1 MAKRHHRDRVDTDD
15 GTGPTMAATT
25 IELPALADYHV
36 HLRHGEMMNN
46 VVPTIRRGGCNIAY
60 VMPNLVPPI
69 TSVSQALSYKKEL
82 EALEPDVRF
91 LMTLYLSPEITPEVI
106 REAAEAGISGVKSYP
121 KGATTNSQNG
131 IESYEPFYPTFA
143 AMEEHGLVL
152 NLHGEVPPA
161 SAGGDITVM
170 TAEHAFLPTLLDL
183 SARFPKLR
191 IVLEHCTTAAA
202 IETVLRAGPNV
213 AGTITAHHLFL
224 TVDQWVDNPFS
235 YCKPVAKLPSDR
247 AALLK
252 AATSGDPKFFLG
264 SDSAPHPRAA
274 KSGGK
279 RIAAGVFTQPYI
291 LPYVATA
298 FEKLGLLDKL
308 ENFAC
313 RYGRTFY
320 GHEDVGMNEKVRLFK
335 KTGTVEEE
343 IGGVVPFMAGE
354 TMDWQVEWL

>member
-1 MAKRHHRDRVDTDD
+1 MIT
-15 GTGPTMAATT
+15 AAEQMTAM
-25 IELPALADYHV
+25 ELPAIADYHV
-36 HLRHGEMMNN
+36 HLRHGDLMKA
-46 VVPTIRRGGCNIAY
+46 VVPTIREGGVNVVY
-60 VMPNLVPPI
+60 VMPNLVPPV
-69 TSVSQALSYKKEL
+69 TSVQQCLSYKAEL
-82 EALEPDVRF
+82 EAIDSRVTY
-91 LMTLYLSPEITPEVI
+91 LMTLYLCPDITPDVI
-106 REAAEAGISGVKSYP
+106 REAAKAGISGVKSYP

-143 AMEEHGLVL
+143 AMEECGMVL

-183 SARFPKLR
+183 HKRFPRLR
-191 IVLEHCTTAAA
+191 IVLEHCTTADA
-202 IETVLRAGPNV
+202 IKAVLSCGPTV

-247 AALLK
+247 QALLT
-252 AATSGDPKFFLG
+252 AATSGNPKFFLG
-264 SDSAPHPRAA
+264 TDSAPHLRAA

-279 RIAAGVFTQPYI
+279 RTAAGVFTQPYV

-298 FEKLGLLDKL
+298 FEKLGQLAML

-313 RYGRTFY
+313 RFGRAFY
-320 GHEDVGMNEKVRLFK
+320 GHEELGTDEKVLLVRQA
-335 KTGTVEEE
+335 TRIADE
-343 IGGVVPFMAGE
+343 IGGVVPFMAE
-354 TMDWQVEWL
+354 EELAWAVQWK

>member
-1 MAKRHHRDRVDTDD
+1 MEY
-15 GTGPTMAATT
+15 
-25 IELPALADYHV
+25 ILPAVADYHV
-36 HLRHGEMMNN
+36 HLRDGQMMHN
-46 VVPTIRRGGCNIAY
+46 VVPTIRDGGCNIAY
-60 VMPNLVPPI
+60 VMPNLVPPV
-69 TSVSQALSYKKEL
+69 TTVERALAYKRDL
-82 EALEPDVRF
+82 EAIEPRVRY

-106 REAAEAGISGVKSYP
+106 EEAAKAGISGVKSYP

-143 AMEEHGLVL
+143 AMEKHGLVL

-170 TAEHAFLPTLLDL
+170 TAEQAFLPTLLDL
-183 SARFPKLR
+183 SLRFPNLR

-202 IETVLRAGPNV
+202 IQQVLACGPNV

-247 AALLK
+247 AALLQ
-252 AATSGDPKFFLG
+252 AATSGNPKFFLG
-264 SDSAPHPRAA
+264 SDSAPHPKAA

-279 RIAAGVFTQPYI
+279 RVAAGVYTQPYI

-298 FEKLGLLDKL
+298 FDSLQQLDKL
-308 ENFAC
+308 ENFVC
-313 RYGRTFY
+313 RFGRSFY
-320 GHEDVGMNEKVRLFK
+320 KHEDVGINEKIRLFR
-335 KTGTVEEE
+335 KTQVILEE
-343 IGGVVPFMAGE
+343 IEGVVPFKAGE
-354 TMDWQVEWL
+354 NIDWSVEWV

>member
-1 MAKRHHRDRVDTDD
+1 MKA
-15 GTGPTMAATT
+15 
-25 IELPALADYHV
+25 
-36 HLRHGEMMNN
+36 
-46 VVPTIRRGGCNIAY
+46 VVPSVRRGGCNIAY
-60 VMPNLVPPI
+60 VMPNLIPPV
-69 TSVSQALSYKKEL
+69 TSVSRALSYKKEL
-82 EALEPDVRF
+82 EAIEPDVRF
-91 LMTLYLSPEITPEVI
+91 LMTLYLSPEITPEVVE
-106 REAAEAGISGVKSYP
+106 EAAKAGISGVKSYP
-121 KGATTNSQNG
+121 KGATTNSQSG

-143 AMEEHGLVL
+143 AMEKHGLVL

-183 SARFPKLR
+183 SSRFPNLR

-202 IETVLRAGPNV
+202 IQTVLQAGPKV

-247 AALLK
+247 AALLA

-279 RIAAGVFTQPYI
+279 RIAAGVYTQPYI

-298 FEKLGLLDKL
+298 FEKLEKLDML

-313 RYGRTFY
+313 RYGRRFY
-320 GHEDVGMNEKVRLFK
+320 GHEDVGVQEKIRLYRK
-335 KTGTVEEE
+335 ELSVEEE
-343 IGGVVPFMAGE
+343 INGVVPFMAGE
-354 TMDWQVEWL
+354 TLAWDVEWL

>member
-1 MAKRHHRDRVDTDD
+1 M
-15 GTGPTMAATT
+15 
-25 IELPALADYHV
+25 ELPAVADYHV
-36 HLRHGEMMNN
+36 HLRQGDMMRQ
-46 VVPTIRRGGCNIAY
+46 VVPTIRKGGCNIAY
-60 VMPNLVPPI
+60 VMPNLIPPI
-69 TSVSQALSYKKEL
+69 TGVSQALAYREEL
-82 EALEPDVRF
+82 TALEPDVTF

-106 REAAEAGISGVKSYP
+106 EEAAKAGISGVKSYP

-143 AMEEHGLVL
+143 AMEKHGLVL
-152 NLHGEVPPA
+152 NLHGEVPPS
-161 SAGGDITVM
+161 SAGGDVTVM

-183 SARFPKLR
+183 STRFPNLR
-191 IVLEHCTTAAA
+191 IVLEHCTTASA
-202 IETVLRAGPNV
+202 IDHVLRCGPNV

-224 TVDQWVDNPFS
+224 TVDQWADNPFS

-247 AALLK
+247 AALLS
-252 AATSGDPKFFLG
+252 AATSGNKKFFLG

-279 RIAAGVFTQPYI
+279 RTAAGVYTQPYI

-298 FEKLGLLDKL
+298 FEKMNKLDML

-313 RYGRTFY
+313 HFGRQFY
-320 GHEDVGMNEKVRLFK
+320 GHESVGTQERVKLIR
-335 KTGTVEEE
+335 TSQTVEEE

-354 TMDWQVEWL
+354 VLEWSVEWQ

>member
-1 MAKRHHRDRVDTDD
+1 MATE
-15 GTGPTMAATT
+15 M
-25 IELPALADYHV
+25 ELPAVADYHV
-36 HLRHGEMMNN
+36 HLRQGEMMKN
-46 VVPTIRRGGCNIAY
+46 VVPSVRRGGCNIAY

-69 TSVSQALSYKKEL
+69 TSVSQAIAYKAEL
-82 EALEPDVRF
+82 QTLEPDVRF
-91 LMTLYLSPEITPEVI
+91 LMTLYLCPDITPAVI
-106 REAAEAGISGVKSYP
+106 KEAATAGISGVKSYP

-143 AMEEHGLVL
+143 AMEEYGLVL

-161 SAGGDITVM
+161 SAGGDVTVM

-202 IETVLRAGPNV
+202 IETVLQAGPNV

-224 TVDQWVDNPFS
+224 TVDSWVDNPFS

-264 SDSAPHPRAA
+264 SDSAPHPRQA
-274 KSGGK
+274 KMGGK
-279 RIAAGVFTQPYI
+279 RVAAGVYTQPYI

-298 FEKLGLLDKL
+298 FEKLGKLDML

-313 RYGRTFY
+313 RFGRSFY
-320 GHEDVGMNEKVRLFK
+320 GHEDVGVHEKVKLRKDNLV
-335 KTGTVEEE
+335 VEEE
-343 IGGVVPFMAGE
+343 ISGVVPFMAGE
-354 TMDWQVEWL
+354 TLEWRVDWI

>member
-1 MAKRHHRDRVDTDD
+1 M
-15 GTGPTMAATT
+15 
-25 IELPALADYHV
+25 ELPAVADYHV
-36 HLRHGEMMNN
+36 HLRDGDMMKN
-46 VVPTIRRGGCNIAY
+46 VVPTIRKGGANIVY

-69 TSVSQALSYKKEL
+69 TSVQQASAYKKEL
-82 EALEPDVRF
+82 EALEPNVRF
-91 LMTLYLSPEITPEVI
+91 LMTLYLSPEITPETI
-106 REAAEAGISGVKSYP
+106 AEAAAAGISGVKSYP

-143 AMEEHGLVL
+143 AMERYGLVL

-170 TAEHAFLPTLLDL
+170 TAEQAFLPTLLDL
-183 SARFPKLR
+183 STRFPKLR
-191 IVLEHCTTAAA
+191 IVLEHCTSAAA
-202 IETVLRAGPNV
+202 IEQVLQCGPNV

-247 AALLK
+247 AALLS
-252 AATSGDPKFFLG
+252 AATSGNPKFFLG
-264 SDSAPHPRAA
+264 SDSAPHLRAA

-279 RIAAGVFTQPYI
+279 RTAAGVFTQPYL

-298 FEKLGLLDKL
+298 FEAMGLLGML

-313 RYGRTFY
+313 RYGRKFY
-320 GHEDVGMNEKVRLFK
+320 GHEEVGTNETITLVKRSCAVK
-335 KTGTVEEE
+335 EE
-343 IGGVVPFMAGE
+343 IGGVVPFKAGE
-354 TMDWQVEWL
+354 TLEWIVEWK

>member
-1 MAKRHHRDRVDTDD
+1 MTK
-15 GTGPTMAATT
+15 
-25 IELPALADYHV
+25 
-36 HLRHGEMMNN
+36 
-46 VVPTIRRGGCNIAY
+46 VVPTIRPGGCNIAY
-60 VMPNLVPPI
+60 VMPNLIPPV
-69 TSVSQALSYKKEL
+69 TSVERALTYKKEL
-82 EALEPDVRF
+82 EALEPNVRF
-91 LMTLYLSPEITPEVI
+91 LMTLYLSPEITPDVI
-106 REAAEAGISGVKSYP
+106 AEAAKAGISGVKSYP

-143 AMEEHGLVL
+143 AMEKHGLVL

-161 SAGGDITVM
+161 SAGGDVTVM

-191 IVLEHCTTAAA
+191 IVLEHCTTADA
-202 IETVLRAGPNV
+202 IKTVLKAGDNV

-247 AALLK
+247 AALLA
-252 AATSGDPKFFLG
+252 AATSGSPKFFLG

-279 RIAAGVFTQPYI
+279 RIAAGVYTQPYI

-298 FEKLGLLDKL
+298 FEKLDKLDML

-313 RYGRTFY
+313 RYGRKFY
-320 GHEDVGMNEKVRLFK
+320 GHEDVGVEEKVKLVRRSV
-335 KTGTVEEE
+335 TIEEE

-354 TMDWQVEWL
+354 SLEWDVEWS